1 MLELTKEECLALEN
15 AVVEKLYSHL
25 SDDSSANKLVKQ
37 IARIAS
43 IATITTIQEYE
54 RMKESQKDNQ

>member
-1 MLELTKEECLALEN
+1 MLELTNEECIALEN
-15 AVVEKLYSHL
+15 TVVEKLYSHL
-25 SDDSSANKLVKQ
+25 SDDNSADRLVKQ

-43 IATITTIQEYE
+43 VATITTIREYE